1 MRTMTAI
8 KFLCILAAAAV
19 VAPASVSALPLVDVE
34 GAVGGWQASPS
45 GNLAYEGTDNLG
57 TDLDLEDD
65 LGYDDETDFT
75 ARLKIGMP
83 LVIPNI
89 YLMATPLEY
98 EERSTRTEKFE
109 FGDKEFEAKEEFRS
123 RLTLDHYDIGL
134 FYNIPLLRGFTLNT
148 LSVEAGLNARIIDA
162 EAVIEQEVS
171 GTTRYEKKSGTIPVP
186 MVYLGLGLQPL
197 DRLGLEAEVRGI
209 SYSDYEILSLIGRLK
224 VDAVGPVFVSGGYR
238 YDAYDVEDD
247 DLEIDLDFSGP
258 FLETG
263 VDF

>member
-1 MRTMTAI
+1 MTAI
-8 KFLCILAAAAV
+8 KFLCILAASALL
-19 VAPASVSALPLVDVE
+19 APAPVSSLPLVDVE

-45 GNLAYEGTDNLG
+45 GDLAYKGH
-57 TDLDLEDD
+57 DLDLEDD

-98 EERSTRTEKFE
+98 EERSTRDVKFD
-109 FGDKEFEAKEEFRS
+109 FGGKEFEAKEEFKS

-134 FYNIPLLRGFTLNT
+134 FYNVPLLRGFTLNT
-148 LSVEAGLNARIIDA
+148 LNLEAGLNARIIDA
-162 EAVIEQEVS
+162 EAVIEQES
-171 GTTRYEKKSGTIPVP
+171 TGREKKSETIPVP
-186 MVYLGLGLQPL
+186 MIYLGLGVQPF

-209 SYSDYEILSLIGRLK
+209 SYSDYEVLSLIGRLK

-238 YDAYDVEDD
+238 YDAYDIEDD

>member
-1 MRTMTAI
+1 MRTLTAI
-8 KFLCILAAAAV
+8 KFLCIIAAAAIFM
-19 VAPASVSALPLVDVE
+19 PAAASALPLVDVE
-34 GAVGGWQASPS
+34 GAAGGWQASPS
-45 GNLAYEGTDNLG
+45 GDLAYKGQ
-57 TDLDLEDD
+57 DLDLEDD

-98 EERSTRTEKFE
+98 KEKSRVGKTFRFGGEEFQAS
-109 FGDKEFEAKEEFRS
+109 EEFRS

-134 FYNIPLLRGFTLNT
+134 FYNVPLLRGLTLNT
-148 LSVEAGLNARIIDA
+148 LNLEAGLNARVIEA
-162 EAVIEQEVS
+162 EAMVEQKEF
-171 GTTRYEKKSGTIPVP
+171 GLYEKKSETIPIP
-186 MVYLGLGLQPL
+186 MVYLGMGLQPF

-209 SYSDYEILSLIGRLK
+209 SYSDYEVLSLIGRLK
-224 VDAVGPVFVSGGYR
+224 LDAFGPVFVSAGYR
-238 YDAYDVEDD
+238 YDTFDIEED
-247 DLEIDLDFSGP
+247 DLEIDVEFSGP